1 MTIPAYRLPVGL
13 EKGSGFGPSFKN
25 VIQEAISGNEQR
37 FATWT
42 KCRGMGDL
50 SYGIL
55 SSTDPLGDYL
65 AVLSL
70 FRAHNGSLYP
80 FRFKDWA
87 DYQATNEPFGT
98 GDGSTTA
105 FQLTKTYD
113 PSLIL
118 LSVAGS
124 LQYVRDITLV
134 VGAPTIKVNGVT
146 KTVVTDYNISSS
158 GVVTFVSAPSS
169 GSPATNITW
178 TGEFDVP
185 VRFDTDNLPV
195 IMTMS
200 DLASIRSIPIK
211 EVIGES

>member
-13 EKGSGFGPSFKN
+13 EKGSGFGPSFRN
-25 VIQEAISGNEQR
+25 VIQEAISGVEQR
-37 FATWT
+37 FGQWT
-42 KCRGMGDL
+42 HCRGVGDL

-70 FRAHNGSLYP
+70 FRAHFGSLYP
-80 FRFKDWA
+80 FRFKDWS
-87 DYQATNEPFGT
+87 DYQATNEQFGSGNGVT
-98 GDGSTTA
+98 VA

-124 LQYVRDITLV
+124 YQYVRDITLV
-134 VGAPTIKVNGVT
+134 VGTPTIKVAGVT
-146 KTVVTDYNISSS
+146 KTAGVDYNISAA
-158 GVVTFVSAPSS
+158 GVVTFTSAPS
-169 GSPATNITW
+169 GSPAPALTW